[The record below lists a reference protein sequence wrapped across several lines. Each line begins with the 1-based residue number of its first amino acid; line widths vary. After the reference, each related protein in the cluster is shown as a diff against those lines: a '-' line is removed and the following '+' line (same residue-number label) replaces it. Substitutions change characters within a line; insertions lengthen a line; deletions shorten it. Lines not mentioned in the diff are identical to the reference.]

1 MIVMGWSQVIS
12 VRTAIKE
19 VRAFIEKS
27 SIPIASGIKLPP
39 PNGKLVVSDVS
50 FEYYDG
56 GKKIL
61 DSISFKLEPG
71 NVCAVLG
78 DSGAG
83 KSTLARILVG
93 YETATKGSVRLDG
106 VSVNT
111 WEKELCKYIGYLPQ
125 DLQLFGGDV
134 INNITRFKVDDTELE
149 KTCNDFN
156 LTIFFPI
163 KTINLTL

>member
-1 MIVMGWSQVIS
+1 MAGNLIIAKFIGALAIRPTMMIVMGWSQVIS

-93 YETATKGSVRLDG
+93 YETATKGSV
-106 VSVNT
+106 
-111 WEKELCKYIGYLPQ
+111 KA
-125 DLQLFGGDV
+125 
-134 INNITRFKVDDTELE
+134 
-149 KTCNDFN
+149 
-156 LTIFFPI
+156 
-163 KTINLTL
+163 

>member
-1 MIVMGWSQVIS
+1 MFPSNTMM
-12 VRTAIKE
+12 AE
-19 VRAFIEKS
+19 
-27 SIPIASGIKLPP
+27 
-39 PNGKLVVSDVS
+39 
-50 FEYYDG
+50 
-56 GKKIL
+56 KIL

-111 WEKELCKYIGYLPQ
+111 WGKIELCDYIGYLPQ
-125 DLQLFGGDV
+125 D
-134 INNITRFKVDDTELE
+134 INYSAET
-149 KTCNDFN
+149 
-156 LTIFFPI
+156 
-163 KTINLTL
+163 